1 MEQVSD
7 LSLFNE
13 LFTIYKGRFVRFA
26 QTFTRDATIAE
37 DIVIDSLIY
46 YWEHRTELNKESN
59 IPAYV
64 LTVIKHKCLN
74 YLQHKTV
81 IKEVSEQLYEHA
93 QWELNTR
100 IATLE
105 ACEPYEIFA
114 AEAQKIV
121 NDTLDLLPER
131 SREIFIMSRI
141 QNLPHKE
148 IAEKLN
154 ISYKSVEFHITKALR
169 ELRIQLKDYL
179 PFFIYFLLK

>member
-131 SREIFIMSRI
+131 TREIFII
-141 QNLPHKE
+141 KGGKTKCD
-148 IAEKLN
+148 KL
-154 ISYKSVEFHITKALR
+154 SYST
-169 ELRIQLKDYL
+169 
-179 PFFIYFLLK
+179 

>member
-81 IKEVSEQLYEHA
+81 IKEVSEQ
-93 QWELNTR
+93 
-100 IATLE
+100 
-105 ACEPYEIFA
+105 
-114 AEAQKIV
+114 
-121 NDTLDLLPER
+121 
-131 SREIFIMSRI
+131 
-141 QNLPHKE
+141 
-148 IAEKLN
+148 
-154 ISYKSVEFHITKALR
+154 
-169 ELRIQLKDYL
+169 
-179 PFFIYFLLK
+179 

>member
-81 IKEVSEQLYEHA
+81 IKEVSETIVTNMPK
-93 QWELNTR
+93 WELNTR

-114 AEAQKIV
+114 AEAQ
-121 NDTLDLLPER
+121 N
-131 SREIFIMSRI
+131 S
-141 QNLPHKE
+141 Q
-148 IAEKLN
+148 
-154 ISYKSVEFHITKALR
+154 
-169 ELRIQLKDYL
+169 
-179 PFFIYFLLK
+179 

>member
-121 NDTLDLLPER
+121 NDTLDLLPV
-131 SREIFIMSRI
+131 
-141 QNLPHKE
+141 P
-148 IAEKLN
+148 EK
-154 ISYKSVEFHITKALR
+154 
-169 ELRIQLKDYL
+169 
-179 PFFIYFLLK
+179 FL

>member
-81 IKEVSEQLYEHA
+81 IRIVLIVSADMRPNLSA
-93 QWELNTR
+93 LFFS
-100 IATLE
+100 I
-105 ACEPYEIFA
+105 
-114 AEAQKIV
+114 
-121 NDTLDLLPER
+121 ER
-131 SREIFIMSRI
+131 NVFS
-141 QNLPHKE
+141 
-148 IAEKLN
+148 
-154 ISYKSVEFHITKALR
+154 
-169 ELRIQLKDYL
+169 
-179 PFFIYFLLK
+179 